1 MHIVFIGNK
10 IYLIRLFRI
19 KLQEDTE
26 KYYTLDTQLVIFFL
40 SLVGVNVFKILVI
53 LEKISSEVEDCP
65 GNDFLLDGETNI
77 EVNGECGSVLVR
89 HFLSRVSGNGRR
101 GEEVEEGIYFDF
113 LGEGL
118 VRGLGT

>member
-10 IYLIRLFRI
+10 IYLIRLFGI

-53 LEKISSEVEDCP
+53 LEKISSEV
-65 GNDFLLDGETNI
+65 
-77 EVNGECGSVLVR
+77 
-89 HFLSRVSGNGRR
+89 
-101 GEEVEEGIYFDF
+101 
-113 LGEGL
+113 
-118 VRGLGT
+118 